1 MDDDLKRMADDWGYF
16 CEVVWGRTLS
26 DWQKDAL
33 QRLASNG
40 SVMTR
45 MTLKE
50 GVSGASFDCII
61 VDDVYEKPVENGYAE
76 CVITKRLRDSCYLA
90 FDDGENDYTTAPQ
103 AASRIEQLE
112 AEVKRLE
119 QQLKMARRLAHRSKP
134 EYPPEIG
141 VPHLRED

>member
-1 MDDDLKRMADDWGYF
+1 MIDNL
-16 CEVVWGRTLS
+16 V
-26 DWQKDAL
+26 
-33 QRLASNG
+33 
-40 SVMTR
+40 
-45 MTLKE
+45 
-50 GVSGASFDCII
+50 
-61 VDDVYEKPVENGYAE
+61 
-76 CVITKRLRDSCYLA
+76 KRLLNLKFKYGVM
-90 FDDGENDYTTAPQ
+90 FWDYEVIDA